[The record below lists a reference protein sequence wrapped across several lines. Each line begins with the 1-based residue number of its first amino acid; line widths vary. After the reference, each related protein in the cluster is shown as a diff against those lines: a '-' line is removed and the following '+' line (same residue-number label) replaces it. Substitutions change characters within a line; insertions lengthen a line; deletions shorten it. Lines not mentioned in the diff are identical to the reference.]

1 MTIEQL
7 PQLAQSGVYL
17 ISRDKKVSVSLEDF
31 LVITLHSPSS
41 TSTALILQSAGEHRS
56 DFLNQLDKVYEKYA
70 SLSDVDSNLIQG
82 KVFGAGNRFS
92 LLLTTLRSW
101 LKRNHIPVVASDLG
115 RALPGELVLDGSS
128 GRIGIQYRKND
139 WDQGGS
145 LLSTGTARN
154 RSYQSPS
161 SHQVLVLSK
170 SSVVRT
176 LAQQSIEEEAQWSA
190 SCPESLDDTT
200 LSTLAKTKWSAIIL
214 SDELKTENKIMNALV
229 KYSEAN
235 PTVPMAWIGGELPSW
250 KNEISRLRLLPPLEP
265 FLIPHFKRILK
276 QSMLD
281 SSMSETSETL
291 NFPKRKKSGS

>member
-41 TSTALILQSAGEHRS
+41 TSTALILQSAGEHRA

-214 SDELKTENKIMNALV
+214 SDELKTENKIMNTLV

-235 PTVPMAWIGGELPSW
+235 PNVPMAWIGAELPSW

-291 NFPKRKKSGS
+291 NFSKRKKSGS